1 MPDIISIC
9 FIQPATVDLAT
20 ALCGI
25 IKVII
30 EKLDFFLPRLMFF
43 LYNNL
48 KPQPHTMLYLIETHK
63 FFTKEE
69 IHPLSKTSPR
79 LLQYSLAC
87 IIWFKSKICRADIL
101 DDVLKAKR
109 MVTFSVSSLFD
120 NWSLSRNFSLT
131 KSRTCL
137 KSHTNTS
144 WIGWS

>member
-1 MPDIISIC
+1 MPNIISIC
-9 FIQPATVDLAT
+9 FTQPATVDLAT

-69 IHPLSKTSPR
+69 IHPLSQTSPR

-87 IIWFKSKICRADIL
+87 II
-101 DDVLKAKR
+101 
-109 MVTFSVSSLFD
+109 
-120 NWSLSRNFSLT
+120 
-131 KSRTCL
+131 
-137 KSHTNTS
+137 
-144 WIGWS
+144 